1 MLLGWLFQ
9 IGVIYWGVNGV
20 GVFPVIA
27 MIYLTLPDIGALNCA
42 VAVTLSASIITSGYD
57 VTAFAINA
65 ISGCAGAILGISL
78 FKRNYSRSA
87 VWIHVFVLGIAM
99 LGVASVLQWGLT
111 NLMSVRQA
119 AIMFTA
125 CLLLSFM
132 VIVLL
137 PLLEILF
144 DIVSPLQLV
153 ELTQPSHPLLKRM
166 QVEAPGT
173 YHHSQMV
180 GNLAE
185 AAAEKIGLNP
195 MLLRAGACFHDIGKL
210 KRPQSFIENQISGIN
225 AHDEMS
231 PALSALVIL
240 SHVKD
245 GLELADEY
253 RLPSQIKAFIAEH
266 HGTTCLTYFYRKAL
280 QAGLKADESQF
291 CYPGPR
297 PQSKETGV
305 LMIADSTEAAARAES
320 ANIKG
325 ILDLTRLADNV
336 VQSKISTGQLDEVP
350 FTLKDLSDIKAALVS
365 TLRSMYHTRDI
376 KPLKSLPEEQG
387 KETDDAHGSSN
398 IVAVQAKAAAAKE
411 S

>member
-1 MLLGWLFQ
+1 M
-9 IGVIYWGVNGV
+9 
-20 GVFPVIA
+20 
-27 MIYLTLPDIGALNCA
+27 
-42 VAVTLSASIITSGYD
+42 
-57 VTAFAINA
+57 
-65 ISGCAGAILGISL
+65 
-78 FKRNYSRSA
+78 
-87 VWIHVFVLGIAM
+87 
-99 LGVASVLQWGLT
+99 
-111 NLMSVRQA
+111 
-119 AIMFTA
+119 
-125 CLLLSFM
+125 
-132 VIVLL
+132 
-137 PLLEILF
+137 
-144 DIVSPLQLV
+144 QLV

-225 AHDEMS
+225 AHDKMS

-297 PQSKETGV
+297 PRSKETGV

-325 ILDLTRLADNV
+325 ILDLTRLVDNV

-376 KPLKSLPEEQG
+376 KPLKSLPKEQG
-387 KETDDAHGSSN
+387 KETHDAHGSPN
-398 IVAVQAKAAAAKE
+398 IVAVQAKTAAAEE

>member
-1 MLLGWLFQ
+1 
-9 IGVIYWGVNGV
+9 
-20 GVFPVIA
+20 

-42 VAVTLSASIITSGYD
+42 VVVTLSASIITSGYD

-111 NLMSVRQA
+111 NLMSLRQA
-119 AIMFTA
+119 AVMFTA

-210 KRPQSFIENQISGIN
+210 KRPQSFIENQFR
-225 AHDEMS
+225 E
-231 PALSALVIL
+231 
-240 SHVKD
+240 
-245 GLELADEY
+245 
-253 RLPSQIKAFIAEH
+253 
-266 HGTTCLTYFYRKAL
+266 
-280 QAGLKADESQF
+280 
-291 CYPGPR
+291 
-297 PQSKETGV
+297 
-305 LMIADSTEAAARAES
+305 
-320 ANIKG
+320 
-325 ILDLTRLADNV
+325 
-336 VQSKISTGQLDEVP
+336 
-350 FTLKDLSDIKAALVS
+350 
-365 TLRSMYHTRDI
+365 
-376 KPLKSLPEEQG
+376 
-387 KETDDAHGSSN
+387 
-398 IVAVQAKAAAAKE
+398 
-411 S
+411 

>member
-1 MLLGWLFQ
+1 M
-9 IGVIYWGVNGV
+9 
-20 GVFPVIA
+20 
-27 MIYLTLPDIGALNCA
+27 
-42 VAVTLSASIITSGYD
+42 
-57 VTAFAINA
+57 
-65 ISGCAGAILGISL
+65 
-78 FKRNYSRSA
+78 
-87 VWIHVFVLGIAM
+87 FVLGIAM

-111 NLMSVRQA
+111 NLMSLRQA
-119 AIMFTA
+119 AVMFTA

-266 HGTTCLTYFYRKAL
+266 HGTTCLTYFIGK
-280 QAGLKADESQF
+280 
-291 CYPGPR
+291 
-297 PQSKETGV
+297 
-305 LMIADSTEAAARAES
+305 
-320 ANIKG
+320 
-325 ILDLTRLADNV
+325 
-336 VQSKISTGQLDEVP
+336 
-350 FTLKDLSDIKAALVS
+350 
-365 TLRSMYHTRDI
+365 RSRR
-376 KPLKSLPEEQG
+376 G
-387 KETDDAHGSSN
+387 
-398 IVAVQAKAAAAKE
+398 
-411 S
+411 